1 MAVVTGPP
9 GLPLWS
15 DYPRFVRRHRSLI
28 AVLIGT
34 GLLAGFGWSLQQ
46 PTTFSATASV
56 ALTAVPVYVTPSA
69 TELVPP
75 EVTIDTDAQLLRS
88 PLVLGAVARVLGV
101 PEEAGIDHLS
111 VTASPSSRVL
121 HVTITAA
128 SASKAAEAADAAVT
142 AFIDV
147 RRDSLGALT
156 VDQLS
161 QLRLRIADQ
170 ERVLAQEQNKR
181 LVIAT
186 SDTVFAQLLQRRTTL
201 DELEEAS
208 REPAT
213 PLGRAVPPDTPDH
226 ANTEVPLTS
235 GALLGLLGGCLLGA
249 GRDRQARSRQSTD
262 HRSSSPSGYLPNA
275 VSVPEDYRHVV

>member
-1 MAVVTGPP
+1 M
-9 GLPLWS
+9 
-15 DYPRFVRRHRSLI
+15 
-28 AVLIGT
+28 LIGT